1 MVQKSERSD
10 QLHTQNGQTCNYAL
24 LNRPN
29 LILVTGEFH
38 IDARIGLFCR
48 ALADN
53 HKCDATLKGG
63 AECDPENKSSFCFAL
78 PQQFTFT

>member
-1 MVQKSERSD
+1 M
-10 QLHTQNGQTCNYAL
+10 TNYAL

-38 IDARIGLFCR
+38 IDAHTGLFCR

-53 HKCDATLKGG
+53 HKCDATLNGG
-63 AECDPENKSSFCFAL
+63 AECDPENKSSFCSAL